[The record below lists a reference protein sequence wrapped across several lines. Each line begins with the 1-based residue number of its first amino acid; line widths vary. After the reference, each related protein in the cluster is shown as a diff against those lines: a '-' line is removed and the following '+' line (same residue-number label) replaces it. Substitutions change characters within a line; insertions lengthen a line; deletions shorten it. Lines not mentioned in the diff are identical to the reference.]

1 MFVPLKISVAEVDK
15 LKARVGALES
25 PDIVK
30 ESGDF
35 YDALLQRCTRA
46 DGTIDGSNLQ
56 QLTFP
61 FDKPNYDVFISHSH
75 LDSDR
80 EKALYLY
87 AWFKRCGL
95 TCFIDEV
102 LWKSSDK
109 LLRKIDKE
117 YCPSTTPGMI
127 DYEKSLYSS
136 GHVHTM
142 LSMSMLEA
150 INRSECCLFLESSSS
165 LSLRNGI
172 ENKTLSPWI
181 YQEIQFANH
190 LLPIIPPRLKTA
202 SLRMFSVTDSILCEN
217 KREGQLQIEY
227 KVDFKKFTSIV
238 SADLEGLRGK
248 GACGLND
255 IYRKYLLKKRLLRR
269 FSEIYG

>member
-1 MFVPLKISVAEVDK
+1 MFVPLKIAAAEVDR
-15 LKARVGALES
+15 LKARIGDLDIPNIARES
-25 PDIVK
+25 D
-30 ESGDF
+30 DF
-35 YDALLQRCTRA
+35 YDALLKRCTKE
-46 DGTIDGSNLQ
+46 DGTLDGSNLQ

-75 LDSDR
+75 NDGDSD
-80 EKALYLY
+80 KALYLY

-102 LWKSSDK
+102 LWRSSDE

-142 LSMSMLEA
+142 LSMSILEA

-181 YQEIQFANH
+181 YQEIQFANY
-190 LLPIIPPRLKTA
+190 LPPIIPPRLKTA
-202 SLRMFSVTDSILCEN
+202 SLRMFSDTDSILCEN

-227 KVDFKKFTSIV
+227 KVDFKKFTPIV
-238 SADLEGLRGK
+238 YSDLEALWGK
-248 GACGLND
+248 GVSGLND
-255 IYRKYLLKKRLLRR
+255 IYRKYFLKERHLRR
-269 FSEIYG
+269 GSGIYG